1 MSGISSNEKKSKHK
15 GMLNWNLFLIVV
27 ILFEFCFGAANQK
40 FLEYL
45 FHVS

>member
-27 ILFEFCFGAANQK
+27 ILFEFWSCESEVF
-40 FLEYL
+40 EYL

>member
-15 GMLNWNLFLIVV
+15 GKPNWNLFLIVV
-27 ILFEFCFGAANQK
+27 ILFEFLIF
-40 FLEYL
+40 EYL

>member
-27 ILFEFCFGAANQK
+27 IDFWSCESEVF
-40 FLEYL
+40 EYL